1 MNEVLKINESISTS
15 ALFYNNPKIRVFKEF
30 SKFVNLTTIGND
42 IFRSC
47 TNLEEV
53 WFPPNITNHWY
64 RPFLD
69 APNVKRVVI
78 TGNPNWL

>member
-64 RPFLD
+64 RPFLG